1 MNETEK
7 WSVLCFDE
15 TYVSSRI
22 CFDKKNERVIGP
34 HKCIQTVIV
43 RGIYYI
49 SILYH
54 KYKINDYIIFLFLK
68 YYTSYFYNRIS

>member
-7 WSVLCFDE
+7 LSVICFDE
-15 TYVSSRI
+15 TYVSNRI
-22 CFDKKNERVIGP
+22 CFDKKYERVIGP

-49 SILYH
+49 SIFYH
-54 KYKINDYIIFLFLK
+54 K
-68 YYTSYFYNRIS
+68 

>member
-7 WSVLCFDE
+7 LSVICFDE
-15 TYVSSRI
+15 TYVSNRI

-43 RGIYYI
+43 RGIYCI
-49 SILYH
+49 SIFYH
-54 KYKINDYIIFLFLK
+54 KYKINDLIFELLK
-68 YYTSYFYNRIS
+68 YYTFYFCNRVS